1 LVTKATRLTPD
12 ATGNGKAVTRS
23 LNFWRRSS
31 IWGGYPA
38 KAGTDCPETDGSGFS
53 PDKFAAEKAADV
65 LSACVNHMFN
75 DLLNEGELNGIYRS
89 EEHPMIVPARSPKAL
104 EIYTVYQLVKGRF
117 DKLHTGESDREK
129 YASVAE
135 KLNGYGIWKP
145 RLKRLSD
152 GKEWAREDVAWVLSL
167 KISMH

>member
-1 LVTKATRLTPD
+1 
-12 ATGNGKAVTRS
+12 
-23 LNFWRRSS
+23 
-31 IWGGYPA
+31 
-38 KAGTDCPETDGSGFS
+38 
-53 PDKFAAEKAADV
+53 
-65 LSACVNHMFN
+65 
-75 DLLNEGELNGIYRS
+75 
-89 EEHPMIVPARSPKAL
+89 MIVPARSPKAL

-152 GKEWAREDVAWVLSL
+152 GKEWAREDVAWVLQPENINALINVQNQKYARLSAED
-167 KISMH
+167 KTKAASGNGSKAKNT